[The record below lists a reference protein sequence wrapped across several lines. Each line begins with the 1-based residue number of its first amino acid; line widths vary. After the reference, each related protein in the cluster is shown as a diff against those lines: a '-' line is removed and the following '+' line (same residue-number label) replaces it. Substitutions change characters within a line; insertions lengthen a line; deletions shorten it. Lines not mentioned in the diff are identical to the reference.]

1 MKRSGCAAS
10 AALVLASIGPVPL
23 WAAPTAAPSRSAQA
37 EAAPTAALERPSA
50 ADLLERGRQLLE
62 ARAAATAAALGGRI
76 DVHVA
81 DQAAERLAQ
90 VPCSPQVFLPAGG
103 RPTGKTSIGLRC
115 THQPWQVRIPAEV
128 ALLVPVPVPSR
139 PLPAGTVLRESD
151 WSLSEVNVAAW
162 PRGVTTDP
170 RQLEGATTTRPLKA
184 GEPIP
189 PQAVQ
194 SRSHLG
200 PGDPVQVVL
209 SGAGFTIKATGKML
223 HQASPGQPARVQLDS
238 GRTVAG
244 ILREDREIEVNL

>member
-1 MKRSGCAAS
+1 MKRSGRATA
-10 AALVLASIGPVPL
+10 AALLLACLAQLPA
-23 WAAPTAAPSRSAQA
+23 WADTPGTS
-37 EAAPTAALERPSA
+37 PSA

-62 ARAAATAAALGGRI
+62 ARAAAAAATLGGRLDI
-76 DVHVA
+76 HIQE
-81 DQAAERLAQ
+81 QAAERIAQ
-90 VPCSPQVFLPAGG
+90 APCAPQVFLPAGG

-115 THQPWQVRIPAEV
+115 AHQPWQIRIPAEV

-151 WSLSEVNVAAW
+151 WSLAEVNVAAW
-162 PRGVTTDP
+162 PRGVATDP
-170 RQLEGATTTRPLKA
+170 RQLEGSTVTRPLKA

-189 PQAVQ
+189 PSAVQ
-194 SRSHLG
+194 SRAHLG

-209 SGAGFTIKATGKML
+209 TGAGFVIKATGRML
-223 HQASPGQPARVQLDS
+223 HPASPGQTARVQLDS